1 MHNESRNFSAVVNEL
16 KNEGKEFVATRFE
29 ILRQEMKSKLEAW
42 KVAIPLLVVALLCG
56 LSAFIILNVTLL
68 AFLAG
73 WFAPNPYN
81 WCCAALIVGFFYA
94 ILGAA
99 LYFIGMRE
107 FKAEGVVPVR
117 TMRVL
122 KQDQVWL
129 QNEAR
134 SQL

>member
-1 MHNESRNFSAVVNEL
+1 MHNESKHFSEVVNEL
-16 KNEGKEFVATRFE
+16 KYEAKEFVSTRFE
-29 ILRQEMKSKLEAW
+29 ILRQEMKTKLSAW
-42 KVAIPLLVVALLCG
+42 KTAIPLLLLAAICG
-56 LSAFIILNVTLL
+56 LAAFIILNAALV

-73 WFAPNPYN
+73 WFAPSPYN
-81 WCCAALIVGFFYA
+81 WCYAALIVGFFYVLA
-94 ILGAA
+94 GGA

-107 FKAEGVVPVR
+107 FKAEGFVPVR